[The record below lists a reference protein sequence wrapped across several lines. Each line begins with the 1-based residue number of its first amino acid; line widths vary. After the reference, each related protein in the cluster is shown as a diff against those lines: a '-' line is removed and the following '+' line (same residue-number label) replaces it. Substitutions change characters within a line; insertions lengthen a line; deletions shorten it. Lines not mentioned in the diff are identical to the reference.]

1 MPSPT
6 ASSRPIA
13 RRMHEPGLDSHGDPI
28 PAADGTILRRRLKP
42 LNEWPLR
49 KPPSSHAFI
58 RAARPCCGDIV
69 SLGITLNTR
78 VEVMQRSVA
87 DGPLTLSVNGR
98 QNSIE
103 HQAAGCI
110 LVEAWES

>member
-1 MPSPT
+1 M
-6 ASSRPIA
+6 
-13 RRMHEPGLDSHGDPI
+13 
-28 PAADGTILRRRLKP
+28 
-42 LNEWPLR
+42 R
-49 KPPSSHAFI
+49 KPAIVSRIHSRSEAML
-58 RAARPCCGDIV
+58 RDIV